1 MESMSAEIFLI
12 THPRVVFFFFCSY
25 QSIKTRANTLLFT
38 QKLFCFLLKYRF
50 LTAKNRQSAF
60 LHDSRRLRRYVC
72 LTSRDKHRLF
82 TAKNCPWATSE
93 KVRNFHTTKEL
104 CENNFYMDNYVLS
117 VICMTF

>member
-12 THPRVVFFFFCSY
+12 THPRVVFCFFCSY
-25 QSIKTRANTLLFT
+25 QSIKTLANTLLFT

-50 LTAKNRQSAF
+50 LTAKNQQSAF
-60 LHDSRRLRRYVC
+60 LHGSRRLRRYVC

-82 TAKNCPWATSE
+82 TAKICPRATSA

-104 CENNFYMDNYVLS
+104 CGNNFYMHNYRLS
-117 VICMTF
+117 FICMTF